1 VSTFVDWRKPE
12 SLETLNAGLE
22 HGLAVIVD
30 ISNNNRLDA
39 WHAKV
44 LSGLL
49 QTGLHALR
57 NLCRGWNE
65 HEVSLMAWSAR
76 NALELELWVEY
87 VTASQE
93 NAYRFHLDWLNDT
106 AEILS
111 KSIET
116 EKADELRRHREGIS
130 SPPSFPYPDM
140 DFGEHTVKDAEAFL
154 AKHRAQNPSL
164 SRKYLRIREIA
175 KILGKEETFNNMSSL
190 FSKHIHPT
198 AYSVLSFPSDRLRLN
213 LSTIMLENGCLS
225 LIRALGTVDR
235 YLLDKELP
243 RIFSSPDDS
252 TKTP

>member
-1 VSTFVDWRKPE
+1 LIARKPE
-12 SLETLNAGLE
+12 SLETLNTGLE
-22 HGLAVIVD
+22 HGLAVLID
-30 ISNNNRLDA
+30 ISNNNQLET
-39 WHAKV
+39 WYTKV
-44 LSGLL
+44 LFGLL
-49 QTGLHALR
+49 QTGSHALR
-57 NLCRGWNE
+57 NLRRGWSE

-76 NALELELWVEY
+76 NAFELEIWVEY

-111 KSIET
+111 KSIAT
-116 EKADELRRHREGIS
+116 ENANKLRRYRKGIS

-140 DFGEHTVKDAEAFL
+140 DFGGHSVTDAEAFL

-164 SRKYLRIREIA
+164 PSKYLRIREVA
-175 KILGKEETFNNMSSL
+175 KILGKEEDFNNMNSL

-225 LIRALGTVDR
+225 LIRALGTVDQ
-235 YLLDKELP
+235 YLFDKGLP
-243 RIFSSPDDS
+243 RIFGSPDDS
-252 TKTP
+252 SKRS